1 VASVVPPDVVTAFGL
16 KLTLLVPPLHIATQE
31 AAAPA
36 AVLIR
41 KDRHTAR
48 ASILEEVNGRFGGAT
63 LEFSK
68 SSKSAVG
75 LFS

>member
-1 VASVVPPDVVTAFGL
+1 MAIVVPPDVVTAFGL
-16 KLTLLVPPLHIATQE
+16 KLTLLRPPSHTATQE
-31 AAAPA
+31 APPA

-48 ASILEEVNGRFGGAT
+48 ANIREEVNGRFGGVI

-68 SSKSAVG
+68 SSKGAVG

>member
-1 VASVVPPDVVTAFGL
+1 MASVVPPDAVTTFGL
-16 KLTLLVPPLHIATQE
+16 KLTLLELPLHAAVQE
-31 AAAPA
+31 AAPA

-48 ASILEEVNGRFGGAT
+48 ANILDEVNGRFGGVI

-68 SSKSAVG
+68 SSKGAVG